1 MQLQLVRL
9 RIEQFAINL
18 LSNSSLAQQTKLNL
32 ENKILRKCFYKI
44 GTKFIYITN
53 YRYPTFQAAGKEEI
67 VGNTTQYI
75 LSIGYQLNVN

>member
-32 ENKILRKCFYKI
+32 ENKILRKWFYKI
-44 GTKFIYITN
+44 GTKFI
-53 YRYPTFQAAGKEEI
+53 
-67 VGNTTQYI
+67 
-75 LSIGYQLNVN
+75 